1 MGRKRIEID
10 QHQFEQLCYMQCTL
24 DEIAGWFGC
33 SEDTIQRWCKRT
45 YKTTFG
51 EAYAAKSQGGRISIR
66 RAQFELAKKS
76 PAMAIWLGKQYLGQS
91 DVCGVAQSDA
101 ASDDSPDGKPSVL
114 QLVQGKRAAQRR
126 ASSE

>member
-10 QHQFEQLCYMQCTL
+10 QHQFEQLCFMQCTL
-24 DEIAGWFGC
+24 GEIAGWFGC

-45 YKTTFG
+45 YRQTFG
-51 EAYAAKSQGGRISIR
+51 EVYAGKSQGGRISLR

-91 DVCGVAQSDA
+91 DATH
-101 ASDDSPDGKPSVL
+101 DSSQGSTVQNTESSQSVL
-114 QLVQGKRAAQRR
+114 QLVTSNRRERRA

>member
-10 QHQFEQLCYMQCTL
+10 QHQFEQLCFMQCTL
-24 DEIAGWFGC
+24 GEIAGWFGC

-45 YKTTFG
+45 YRKTFG
-51 EAYAAKSQGGRISIR
+51 EVYAGKSQGGRISLR

-91 DVCGVAQSDA
+91 DAPQ
-101 ASDDSPDGKPSVL
+101 DGSQGSTVQNAEPSQSVL
-114 QLVQGKRAAQRR
+114 QLVTSNRKERRA

>member
-10 QHQFEQLCYMQCTL
+10 QHQFEQLCFMQCTL
-24 DEIAGWFGC
+24 GEIAGWFGC

-45 YKTTFG
+45 YRQTFG
-51 EAYAAKSQGGRISIR
+51 EVYAGKSQGGRISLR

-91 DVCGVAQSDA
+91 DAPQDSSQSSTAQNAAQSQ
-101 ASDDSPDGKPSVL
+101 SVL
-114 QLVQGKRAAQRR
+114 QLVTSNRKERRA

>member
-1 MGRKRIEID
+1 MGRRRIEID
-10 QHQFEQLCYMQCTL
+10 QRQFEQLCFMQCTL
-24 DEIAGWFGC
+24 GEIAGWFGC

-45 YKTTFG
+45 YRKTFG
-51 EAYAAKSQGGRISIR
+51 EVYAGKSQGGRISLR

-91 DVCGVAQSDA
+91 DAPQDSSQSSTAQNAAQSQ
-101 ASDDSPDGKPSVL
+101 SVL
-114 QLVQGKRAAQRR
+114 QLVTSNRKERRA

>member
-91 DVCGVAQSDA
+91 DAPHDGSQSSTEQSTAQSQ
-101 ASDDSPDGKPSVL
+101 SVL
-114 QLVQGKRAAQRR
+114 QLVTSNRRERRA

>member
-45 YKTTFG
+45 YRQTFG
-51 EAYAAKSQGGRISIR
+51 EVYAGKSQGGRISLR

-91 DVCGVAQSDA
+91 DAPQDSSQSSTAQNAAQSQ
-101 ASDDSPDGKPSVL
+101 SVL
-114 QLVQGKRAAQRR
+114 QLVTSNRKERRA